1 MNVSHQQV
9 AGMTRYRWVVC
20 SMLFLATA
28 INYMDRQVLSLTW
41 KDFIAPEFGWND
53 TDYGLIT
60 GCFSIVY
67 AIAMLVVG
75 KFIDKVG
82 ARRGYLW
89 AIGLWS
95 AGACLHA
102 FCGIATNGLLG
113 GEWLTDFA
121 GARQNLATLQT
132 VGDGVWTVATVS
144 VWLFLAARKFSGS
157 HQDYGRVFS
166 EKGPWVRYQCVQQRG
181 TDRSLACSFR
191 HTFAGSLLGLGDVL
205 PLGGCRGLRLDGRLG
220 VCV

>member
-1 MNVSHQQV
+1 MNESNQTF

-41 KDFIAPEFGWND
+41 KDFISPEFGWND

-113 GEWLTDFA
+113 GEWLTGFEG
-121 GARQNLATLQT
+121 GAAEPVRVAD
-132 VGDGVWTVATVS
+132 GGGRRMDGVYGQC
-144 VWLFLAARKFSGS
+144 LALSGCPLRTGHRGVGKLPGS
-157 HQDYGRVFS
+157 H
-166 EKGPWVRYQCVQQRG
+166 
-181 TDRSLACSFR
+181 
-191 HTFAGSLLGLGDVL
+191 
-205 PLGGCRGLRLDGRLG
+205 
-220 VCV
+220 

>member
-1 MNVSHQQV
+1 MNGSNQTF

-89 AIGLWS
+89 AIG
-95 AGACLHA
+95 AAEPVHVA
-102 FCGIATNGLLG
+102 DG
-113 GEWLTDFA
+113 G
-121 GARQNLATLQT
+121 GRH
-132 VGDGVWTVATVS
+132 VDGVYGQC
-144 VWLFLAARKFSGS
+144 LALSGCPLRTGHRGVGKLPGS
-157 HQDYGRVFS
+157 H
-166 EKGPWVRYQCVQQRG
+166 
-181 TDRSLACSFR
+181 
-191 HTFAGSLLGLGDVL
+191 
-205 PLGGCRGLRLDGRLG
+205 
-220 VCV
+220 

>member
-1 MNVSHQQV
+1 MNESNQTF

-41 KDFIAPEFGWND
+41 KDFISPEFGWND

-113 GEWLTDFA
+113 GEWLTGFEAAEPVRVAD
-121 GARQNLATLQT
+121 GGGRRM
-132 VGDGVWTVATVS
+132 DGVYGQC
-144 VWLFLAARKFSGS
+144 LALSGCPLRTGHRGVGKLPGS
-157 HQDYGRVFS
+157 H
-166 EKGPWVRYQCVQQRG
+166 
-181 TDRSLACSFR
+181 
-191 HTFAGSLLGLGDVL
+191 
-205 PLGGCRGLRLDGRLG
+205 
-220 VCV
+220 